1 MLLRTV
7 NLPLASSTVY
17 PHTRPTFF
25 YKLHR
30 HRGHVICEASQVW
43 LRLSAESDTNNDM
56 RTCKSAYLV
65 PTYPI
70 SPRAMTADLARRAC
84 RVSPP
89 LLFFFPSC
97 IAFQTH
103 HSWNTGTANLTAAH
117 EKNDTF
123 IKERLQSSLSTR
135 TKAFQLSDPNL
146 YLSLSF
152 RNFSSQRFCH
162 HDCHLMNERAPLSC
176 RIRFSPK
183 ICAICTYIHVEE
195 NPVLV
200 SSASSAS
207 SPSTIRHKTLSSRTQ
222 ASRLHLKC
230 HSAEGDSAKH
240 ADHCGRASTCTRTRL
255 GLVGAGLGRAGG

>member
-1 MLLRTV
+1 MQARGSSNHDITSPDGPSAPCNGTGAASMLLRTV

-17 PHTRPTFF
+17 PHTQPTFF

-103 HSWNTGTANLTAAH
+103 HSWNTGTANWTAAH
-117 EKNDTF
+117 EKTV
-123 IKERLQSSLSTR
+123 
-135 TKAFQLSDPNL
+135 
-146 YLSLSF
+146 
-152 RNFSSQRFCH
+152 
-162 HDCHLMNERAPLSC
+162 PL
-176 RIRFSPK
+176 
-183 ICAICTYIHVEE
+183 
-195 NPVLV
+195 
-200 SSASSAS
+200 
-207 SPSTIRHKTLSSRTQ
+207 
-222 ASRLHLKC
+222 
-230 HSAEGDSAKH
+230 
-240 ADHCGRASTCTRTRL
+240 
-255 GLVGAGLGRAGG
+255 